1 MRRFLY
7 SLILLL
13 GAGLLRPVG
22 GQAQRVLLQSVVAED
37 TVYDQFGPN
46 RRFFNHLYLGYMP
59 VIGRAAGA
67 GAKLRYGSSAEFM
80 VGVRNKFRLS
90 EPLSTGFD
98 LRFVRLTYDLA
109 QTSGKVLPTTELHY
123 RESLAMSQLQLEAFV
138 RLNVGQRGN
147 VIGRYL
153 DLTGWGGWA
162 LSTAHRFEDKPS
174 TGPKKVQLTENGL
187 PYLRRWPYGVGARL
201 GSGRY
206 AAVARYRLSDT
217 FTSAASLLYPELPR
231 WTVGVELGWL

>member
-1 MRRFLY
+1 MKQFCLRVVLAAVL
-7 SLILLL
+7 SPS
-13 GAGLLRPVG
+13 AGY
-22 GQAQRVLLQSVVAED
+22 AQRVLLQSTIAKD
-37 TVYDQFGPN
+37 TVYEQYGPN
-46 RRFFNHLYLGYMP
+46 RAFYNHLYFNYLP
-59 VIGRAAGA
+59 VVGAASGVGA
-67 GAKLRYGSSAEFM
+67 PLRYGSSAELA

-98 LRFVRLTYDLA
+98 LRFVRRTYDLA
-109 QTSGKVLPTTELHY
+109 QEAGKLLPTSALHY
-123 RESLAMSQLQLEAFV
+123 RESLAMSELHLETFV

-162 LSTAHRFEDKPS
+162 LSTAHRTEDRP
-174 TGPKKVQLTENGL
+174 GIGAKKVRTAETGL

-201 GSGRY
+201 GTGRY

-217 FTSAASLLYPELPR
+217 FMAAAPPVFPELPR
-231 WTVGVELGWL
+231 WTVGLEIGWL